1 MHDRQGHLAKVM
13 PSGSGHIKGL
23 LENADGGGVFTVSAL
38 ISPKQI
44 LKQGTSK
51 YGIPDRYIMLAC
63 ENSGDR

>member
-44 LKQGTSK
+44 LSK
-51 YGIPDRYIMLAC
+51 YGTPDRHIMLAC

>member
-1 MHDRQGHLAKVM
+1 MIGKVTWRKVM

-38 ISPKQI
+38 ISQKQV

-51 YGIPDRYIMLAC
+51 YGTPDRYIMLAC
-63 ENSGDR
+63 KNLGDQ